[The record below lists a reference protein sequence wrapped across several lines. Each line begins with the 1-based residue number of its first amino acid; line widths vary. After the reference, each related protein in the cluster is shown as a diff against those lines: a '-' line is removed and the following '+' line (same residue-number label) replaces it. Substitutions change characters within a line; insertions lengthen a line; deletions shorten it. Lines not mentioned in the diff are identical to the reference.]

1 MRTQIIWLSPQKEKG
16 KGLLQMDNWK
26 NSTNF
31 DVQQQYSLCFYP
43 KIDQTDIEPEKQCIK

>member
-1 MRTQIIWLSPQKEKG
+1 MIWLSPQKEKG

-31 DVQQQYSLCFYP
+31 DVQQQHSLCFYL